1 MLITKLN
8 GTVSQEKFRFFRNNS
23 SALSIVR
30 SGPIIKPVLYVLY
43 SNTHRKIRSSLME
56 DRKNVKPVRGPLF
69 EFKNNPSYDKSPIPN
84 LSCDCVSLVV
94 VISKGWYKAGEK
106 PLE

>member
-1 MLITKLN
+1 
-8 GTVSQEKFRFFRNNS
+8 
-23 SALSIVR
+23 
-30 SGPIIKPVLYVLY
+30 
-43 SNTHRKIRSSLME
+43 ME